1 MRFLKELVSKFKDDK
16 KSVSEQIVALRFKQ
30 LFTDH
35 GVELSQIPR
44 IFPKVSLD
52 DLKSDEALLRR
63 LNPELLDEA
72 ANLFGIRV
80 EWLEGEDGGY

>member
-1 MRFLKELVSKFKDDK
+1 MQFLKGLVNKFSNDK
-16 KSVSEQIVALRFKQ
+16 KPISVQIVSQRFKQ

-44 IFPKVSLD
+44 ISPKVSLD
-52 DLKSDEALLRR
+52 DLKSDDALLKR

-72 ANLFGIRV
+72 ATLFKIRV
-80 EWLEGEDGGY
+80 E